1 LTQVFI
7 AGGQSRTPW
16 AKDLRREAR
25 FLGVE
30 MPLILQFS
38 IALFTGMVAVT
49 LVPSIRKSV
58 PKPIEIALWTALIA
72 ACVIG
77 VLGITSPNAR
87 ELTSSA
93 IWGVDQIIGTSVG
106 LLFAGILGWLGDS
119 RFAISTWT
127 VIACGVDI
135 MALALVR
142 SHRQS
147 LSWYPTVRLGEW
159 MELPRL
165 VATPEPVVLPYALDG
180 VNRRLAAATAVA
192 GARLLTLALNL
203 FAWGRNVLLP
213 RQAERLAHAAAIGRV
228 ESRARLDSFRD
239 TASQLQFAARAWYTV
254 AGAPAVNDLA
264 TKASDVARTVKSGQL
279 GDAAGRKRG
288 RLADI
293 RVLLSAQ
300 SLGWYG
306 PMQATPN
313 GHLEE
318 EGKDESGQ
326 AGRLAS

>member
-1 LTQVFI
+1 
-7 AGGQSRTPW
+7 
-16 AKDLRREAR
+16 LRREPR

-38 IALFTGMVAVT
+38 IALFSGIVAVT

-58 PKPIEIALWTALIA
+58 PKPIEVALWTALIV
-72 ACVIG
+72 ACVSG

-93 IWGVDQIIGTSVG
+93 VWGVDQIIGTSVG
-106 LLFAGILGWLGDS
+106 LLFAGILGWLGDN

-127 VIACGVDI
+127 VIVCGVDI
-135 MALALVR
+135 MAIALLR

-147 LSWYPTVRLGEW
+147 LSWLPIVRLGEW

-165 VATPEPVVLPYALDG
+165 AATREPVVVPYALDG

-192 GARLLTLALNL
+192 GASL
-203 FAWGRNVLLP
+203 FALVLKIFVWGRNVLLP
-213 RQAERLAHAAAIGRV
+213 RQTERLAHAAAIGRV
-228 ESRARLDSFRD
+228 ESRAHLDSFRD
-239 TASQLQFAARAWYTV
+239 SASQLQFAARAWYAV
-254 AGAPAVNDLA
+254 AGTPAVNDLA
-264 TKASDVARTVKSGQL
+264 TKATDLVRTKKSGQR
-279 GDAAGRKRG
+279 GDAAGPRRR

-293 RVLLSAQ
+293 RVLLSPQ
-300 SLGWYG
+300 SLGWYS
-306 PMQATPN
+306 PLRATPK
-313 GHLEE
+313 GHVEE
-318 EGKDESGQ
+318 EDEDESGE

>member
-1 LTQVFI
+1 
-7 AGGQSRTPW
+7 
-16 AKDLRREAR
+16 
-25 FLGVE
+25 

-58 PKPIEIALWTALIA
+58 PKPIEVALWTALIV

-77 VLGITSPNAR
+77 VLGIASPNAR

-93 IWGVDQIIGTSVG
+93 VWGVDQIIGTSVS
-106 LLFAGILGWLGDS
+106 LLFAGMLGWIGDN
-119 RFAISTWT
+119 RFAISTWI
-127 VIACGVDI
+127 VIGCGVDI

-147 LSWYPTVRLGEW
+147 LSWLPLVRLGEW

-165 VATPEPVVLPYALDG
+165 GATREPAAPYALDG
-180 VNRRLAAATAVA
+180 VNRRLAAATAIA
-192 GARLLTLALNL
+192 GASLLALALNL
-203 FAWGRNVLLP
+203 FIWGRNVLLP

-254 AGAPAVNDLA
+254 AGAPAVNDVA
-264 TKASDVARTVKSGQL
+264 TKATEVVRKVKSGQP
-279 GDAAGRKRG
+279 GDAGPKRG

-293 RVLLSAQ
+293 RFPLRPQ
-300 SLGWYG
+300 SLGSFS
-306 PMQATPN
+306 PMRATLK
-313 GHLEE
+313 GHVEE
-318 EGKDESGQ
+318 EGEDESGQ